1 MDSSV
6 TSRLGESRL
15 YSHKQKHGSLKLIV
29 KCDPSSHR
37 GCFSAQAVCSGQQQA
52 LRQKEVSGGSKTE
65 HSTFTK
71 CSLICRN
78 NIFSKRRGK
87 RKKENTL
94 GVLVAGQ
101 EETLEEQAGQAVHLR
116 PCAPRRH
123 SKARRSGPTASGEA
137 CRPPNTGSSTNTR
150 QLIT

>member
-1 MDSSV
+1 MEEV
-6 TSRLGESRL
+6 
-15 YSHKQKHGSLKLIV
+15 KQSTALLQNAHLFAEIISFQREEEKERKH
-29 KCDPSSHR
+29 
-37 GCFSAQAVCSGQQQA
+37 
-52 LRQKEVSGGSKTE
+52 
-65 HSTFTK
+65 
-71 CSLICRN
+71 
-78 NIFSKRRGK
+78 
-87 RKKENTL
+87 L

-101 EETLEEQAGQAVHLR
+101 EETLEEQAGQAAQLR